1 MNNTESQTPIN
12 SFTLA
17 ELIDLA
23 GEQRQ
28 GLMRECITASSDSQM
43 QVFRFPCRIDAFIIG
58 VGTEG
63 ETSVSFNLHEFKLKK
78 DSIFIFT
85 PKNVLQVNSQQY
97 FKADVIAISPDF
109 MRRINIDIKNMMPL
123 FLKFVENPALTLTP
137 EESRSMRGM
146 IAQIERETRGPETHF
161 SFDIVS
167 GLIAATI
174 YKVGDIMYHYL
185 AEHPEG
191 QNNSHNRAEEYFKQF
206 THLLGEHFREER
218 SVGFYARQ
226 LCITPKYLT
235 TLIKRISGQ
244 SVSEWIDNYVILE
257 AKTLLKYS
265 TMSIQEIAYYL
276 NFPNQSAATSSA
288 TRACRPRS
296 TRRRT
301 DKGQHPAE
309 HTRRGMSGRG
319 MFDNAY
325 PTVCTPACIRNPGR
339 STAPGFVVAKPRQK
353 GYPTPKLSAVFFQR
367 RL

>member
-185 AEHPEG
+185 AEHPEE

-244 SVSEWIDNYVILE
+244 SVSEWIDYYVILE

-276 NFPNQSAATSSA
+276 NFPNQSFFGSYFKRNT
-288 TRACRPRS
+288 
-296 TRRRT
+296 
-301 DKGQHPAE
+301 
-309 HTRRGMSGRG
+309 GMSPSQYKAQ
-319 MFDNAY
+319 N
-325 PTVCTPACIRNPGR
+325 
-339 STAPGFVVAKPRQK
+339 
-353 GYPTPKLSAVFFQR
+353 
-367 RL
+367 

>member
-63 ETSVSFNLHEFKLKK
+63 ETSVSFNLHEFRLKK
-78 DSIFIFT
+78 DSMFIFT
-85 PKNVLQVNSQQY
+85 PKNILQVNSQQY

-137 EESRSMRGM
+137 KESRSMRGM

-276 NFPNQSAATSSA
+276 NFPNQSFFGSYFKRNT
-288 TRACRPRS
+288 
-296 TRRRT
+296 
-301 DKGQHPAE
+301 
-309 HTRRGMSGRG
+309 GMSPSQYKAQ
-319 MFDNAY
+319 N
-325 PTVCTPACIRNPGR
+325 
-339 STAPGFVVAKPRQK
+339 
-353 GYPTPKLSAVFFQR
+353 
-367 RL
+367 

>member
-63 ETSVSFNLHEFKLKK
+63 ETSVSFNLHEFRLKK
-78 DSIFIFT
+78 DSMFIFT
-85 PKNVLQVNSQQY
+85 PKNILQVNSQQY

-123 FLKFVENPALTLTP
+123 FLKFVENPTLALTP

-191 QNNSHNRAEEYFKQF
+191 QNNSRNRAAEYFKQF

-276 NFPNQSAATSSA
+276 NFPNQSFFGSYFKRNT
-288 TRACRPRS
+288 
-296 TRRRT
+296 
-301 DKGQHPAE
+301 
-309 HTRRGMSGRG
+309 GMSPSQYKAQ
-319 MFDNAY
+319 N
-325 PTVCTPACIRNPGR
+325 
-339 STAPGFVVAKPRQK
+339 
-353 GYPTPKLSAVFFQR
+353 
-367 RL
+367 

>member
-185 AEHPEG
+185 AEHPEE

-276 NFPNQSAATSSA
+276 NFPNQSFFGSYFKRNT
-288 TRACRPRS
+288 
-296 TRRRT
+296 
-301 DKGQHPAE
+301 
-309 HTRRGMSGRG
+309 GMSPSQYK
-319 MFDNAY
+319 A
-325 PTVCTPACIRNPGR
+325 
-339 STAPGFVVAKPRQK
+339 Q
-353 GYPTPKLSAVFFQR
+353 Q
-367 RL
+367 

>member
-276 NFPNQSAATSSA
+276 NFANQSFFGSYF
-288 TRACRPRS
+288 
-296 TRRRT
+296 
-301 DKGQHPAE
+301 K
-309 HTRRGMSGRG
+309 
-319 MFDNAY
+319 
-325 PTVCTPACIRNPGR
+325 RNTGISP
-339 STAPGFVVAKPRQK
+339 SQYKAQN
-353 GYPTPKLSAVFFQR
+353 
-367 RL
+367 

>member
-63 ETSVSFNLHEFKLKK
+63 ETSVSFNLHEFRLKK
-78 DSIFIFT
+78 DSMFIFT
-85 PKNVLQVNSQQY
+85 PKNILQVNSQQY

-109 MRRINIDIKNMMPL
+109 MRRINIAIKNMMPL

-276 NFPNQSAATSSA
+276 NFPNQSFFGSYFKRNT
-288 TRACRPRS
+288 
-296 TRRRT
+296 
-301 DKGQHPAE
+301 
-309 HTRRGMSGRG
+309 GMSPSQYKAQ
-319 MFDNAY
+319 N
-325 PTVCTPACIRNPGR
+325 
-339 STAPGFVVAKPRQK
+339 
-353 GYPTPKLSAVFFQR
+353 
-367 RL
+367 

>member
-63 ETSVSFNLHEFKLKK
+63 ETSVSFNLHEFRLKK
-78 DSIFIFT
+78 DSMFIFT
-85 PKNVLQVNSQQY
+85 PKNILQVNSQQY

-123 FLKFVENPALTLTP
+123 FLKFVENPTLALTP

-191 QNNSHNRAEEYFKQF
+191 QNNSHNRAEEDFKQF

-276 NFPNQSAATSSA
+276 NFPNQSFFGSYFKRNT
-288 TRACRPRS
+288 
-296 TRRRT
+296 
-301 DKGQHPAE
+301 
-309 HTRRGMSGRG
+309 GMSPSQYKAQ
-319 MFDNAY
+319 N
-325 PTVCTPACIRNPGR
+325 
-339 STAPGFVVAKPRQK
+339 
-353 GYPTPKLSAVFFQR
+353 
-367 RL
+367 

>member
-63 ETSVSFNLHEFKLKK
+63 ETSVSFNLHEFRLKK
-78 DSIFIFT
+78 DSMFIFT
-85 PKNVLQVNSQQY
+85 PKNILQVNSQQY

-185 AEHPEG
+185 AEHPVE

-276 NFPNQSAATSSA
+276 NFPNQSFFGSYFKRNT
-288 TRACRPRS
+288 
-296 TRRRT
+296 
-301 DKGQHPAE
+301 
-309 HTRRGMSGRG
+309 GMSPSQYKAQ
-319 MFDNAY
+319 N
-325 PTVCTPACIRNPGR
+325 
-339 STAPGFVVAKPRQK
+339 
-353 GYPTPKLSAVFFQR
+353 
-367 RL
+367 

>member
-43 QVFRFPCRIDAFIIG
+43 QVFRFPCRIYAFIIG

-63 ETSVSFNLHEFKLKK
+63 ETSVSFNLHEFRLKK
-78 DSIFIFT
+78 DSMFIFT
-85 PKNVLQVNSQQY
+85 PKNILQVNSQQY

-174 YKVGDIMYHYL
+174 YKAGDIMYHYL

-276 NFPNQSAATSSA
+276 NFPNQSFFGSYFKRNT
-288 TRACRPRS
+288 
-296 TRRRT
+296 
-301 DKGQHPAE
+301 
-309 HTRRGMSGRG
+309 GMSPSQYKAQ
-319 MFDNAY
+319 N
-325 PTVCTPACIRNPGR
+325 
-339 STAPGFVVAKPRQK
+339 
-353 GYPTPKLSAVFFQR
+353 
-367 RL
+367 

>member
-167 GLIAATI
+167 VLIAATI

-276 NFPNQSAATSSA
+276 NFPNQSFFGSYFKRNT
-288 TRACRPRS
+288 
-296 TRRRT
+296 
-301 DKGQHPAE
+301 
-309 HTRRGMSGRG
+309 GMSPSQYKAQ
-319 MFDNAY
+319 N
-325 PTVCTPACIRNPGR
+325 
-339 STAPGFVVAKPRQK
+339 
-353 GYPTPKLSAVFFQR
+353 
-367 RL
+367 

>member
-63 ETSVSFNLHEFKLKK
+63 ETSVSFNLHEFRLKK
-78 DSIFIFT
+78 NSMFIFT
-85 PKNVLQVNSQQY
+85 PKNILQVNSQQY

-123 FLKFVENPALTLTP
+123 FLKFVENPTLALTP

-276 NFPNQSAATSSA
+276 NFPNQSFFGSYFKRNT
-288 TRACRPRS
+288 
-296 TRRRT
+296 
-301 DKGQHPAE
+301 
-309 HTRRGMSGRG
+309 GMSPSQYKAQ
-319 MFDNAY
+319 N
-325 PTVCTPACIRNPGR
+325 
-339 STAPGFVVAKPRQK
+339 
-353 GYPTPKLSAVFFQR
+353 
-367 RL
+367 

>member
-97 FKADVIAISPDF
+97 FKADVIAISRDF

-185 AEHPEG
+185 AEHPEE

-276 NFPNQSAATSSA
+276 NFPNQSFFGSYFKRNT
-288 TRACRPRS
+288 
-296 TRRRT
+296 
-301 DKGQHPAE
+301 
-309 HTRRGMSGRG
+309 GMSPSQYKAQ
-319 MFDNAY
+319 N
-325 PTVCTPACIRNPGR
+325 
-339 STAPGFVVAKPRQK
+339 
-353 GYPTPKLSAVFFQR
+353 
-367 RL
+367 

>member
-123 FLKFVENPALTLTP
+123 FLKFVENPTLALTP

-185 AEHPEG
+185 AEHPEE

-276 NFPNQSAATSSA
+276 NFPNQSFFGSYFKRNT
-288 TRACRPRS
+288 
-296 TRRRT
+296 
-301 DKGQHPAE
+301 
-309 HTRRGMSGRG
+309 GMSPSQYKAQ
-319 MFDNAY
+319 N
-325 PTVCTPACIRNPGR
+325 
-339 STAPGFVVAKPRQK
+339 
-353 GYPTPKLSAVFFQR
+353 
-367 RL
+367 

>member
-276 NFPNQSAATSSA
+276 NFPNQSFFGNYFKRNT
-288 TRACRPRS
+288 
-296 TRRRT
+296 
-301 DKGQHPAE
+301 
-309 HTRRGMSGRG
+309 GMSPSQYKAQ
-319 MFDNAY
+319 N
-325 PTVCTPACIRNPGR
+325 
-339 STAPGFVVAKPRQK
+339 
-353 GYPTPKLSAVFFQR
+353 
-367 RL
+367 

>member
-63 ETSVSFNLHEFKLKK
+63 ETSVSFNLHEFRLKK
-78 DSIFIFT
+78 DSMFIFT
-85 PKNVLQVNSQQY
+85 PKNILQVNSQQY
-97 FKADVIAISPDF
+97 LKADVIAISPDF

-185 AEHPEG
+185 AEHPEE

-276 NFPNQSAATSSA
+276 NFPNQSFFGSYFKRNT
-288 TRACRPRS
+288 
-296 TRRRT
+296 
-301 DKGQHPAE
+301 
-309 HTRRGMSGRG
+309 GMSPSQYKAQ
-319 MFDNAY
+319 N
-325 PTVCTPACIRNPGR
+325 
-339 STAPGFVVAKPRQK
+339 
-353 GYPTPKLSAVFFQR
+353 
-367 RL
+367 

>member
-17 ELIDLA
+17 ELIDFA

-63 ETSVSFNLHEFKLKK
+63 ETSVSFNLHEFRLKK
-78 DSIFIFT
+78 DSMFIFT
-85 PKNVLQVNSQQY
+85 PKNILQVNSQQY

-123 FLKFVENPALTLTP
+123 FLKFVENPTLALTP

-167 GLIAATI
+167 GLIATTI

-276 NFPNQSAATSSA
+276 NFPNQSFFGSYFKRNT
-288 TRACRPRS
+288 
-296 TRRRT
+296 
-301 DKGQHPAE
+301 
-309 HTRRGMSGRG
+309 GMSPSQYKAQ
-319 MFDNAY
+319 N
-325 PTVCTPACIRNPGR
+325 
-339 STAPGFVVAKPRQK
+339 
-353 GYPTPKLSAVFFQR
+353 
-367 RL
+367 

>member
-109 MRRINIDIKNMMPL
+109 MRRINIDIKNRMPL

-276 NFPNQSAATSSA
+276 NFPNQSFFGSYFKRNT
-288 TRACRPRS
+288 
-296 TRRRT
+296 
-301 DKGQHPAE
+301 
-309 HTRRGMSGRG
+309 GMSPSQYKAQ
-319 MFDNAY
+319 N
-325 PTVCTPACIRNPGR
+325 
-339 STAPGFVVAKPRQK
+339 
-353 GYPTPKLSAVFFQR
+353 
-367 RL
+367 

>member
-63 ETSVSFNLHEFKLKK
+63 ETSVSFNLHEFRLKK
-78 DSIFIFT
+78 DSMFIFT
-85 PKNVLQVNSQQY
+85 QKNILQVNSQQY

-123 FLKFVENPALTLTP
+123 FLKFVENPTLALTP

-276 NFPNQSAATSSA
+276 NFPNQSFFGSYFKRNT
-288 TRACRPRS
+288 
-296 TRRRT
+296 
-301 DKGQHPAE
+301 
-309 HTRRGMSGRG
+309 GMSPSQYKAQ
-319 MFDNAY
+319 N
-325 PTVCTPACIRNPGR
+325 
-339 STAPGFVVAKPRQK
+339 
-353 GYPTPKLSAVFFQR
+353 
-367 RL
+367 

>member
-63 ETSVSFNLHEFKLKK
+63 ETSVSFNLHELKLKK

-276 NFPNQSAATSSA
+276 NFPNQSFFGSYFKRNT
-288 TRACRPRS
+288 
-296 TRRRT
+296 
-301 DKGQHPAE
+301 
-309 HTRRGMSGRG
+309 GMSPSQYKAQ
-319 MFDNAY
+319 N
-325 PTVCTPACIRNPGR
+325 
-339 STAPGFVVAKPRQK
+339 
-353 GYPTPKLSAVFFQR
+353 
-367 RL
+367 